1 MRKWINLNMMIDT
14 DGRPKEDPCEEEN
27 GMRMV
32 DLAERDFHV
41 GYRELEHNYM
51 HKYTRV
57 NRDIEEEPES
67 SGVGKEG
74 CSNMCI

>member
-1 MRKWINLNMMIDT
+1 
-14 DGRPKEDPCEEEN
+14 
-27 GMRMV
+27 MV

-57 NRDIEEEPES
+57 NRDIEEEKDS